1 MPYAPMMHDV
11 DPKKRILD
19 EVGDISK
26 FEVFHNQI
34 LVAVYI
40 RPQKTK
46 SGIYLSDKTTDEDRF
61 QSKVGL
67 VIAKGSDAFQDS
79 AGEWFKD
86 ATIEMHD
93 WVVFRPSDGWNVTV
107 NGVLCRM
114 MQDTQVRAR
123 VAHPDM
129 AY

>member
-1 MPYAPMMHDV
+1 MLHEVEPG
-11 DPKKRILD
+11 KKILD
-19 EVGDISK
+19 EIGDVSK
-26 FEVFHNQI
+26 FEVFNNQI

-46 SGIYLSDKTTDEDRF
+46 SGIYFSDKTTDEDKY

-67 VIAKGSDAFQDS
+67 IVAKGPDAFKDEN
-79 AGEWFKD
+79 GEWFKGVE
-86 ATIEMHD
+86 INLHD

-114 MQDTQVRAR
+114 MQDVQVRAR
-123 VAHPDM
+123 IEHPDV

>member
-1 MPYAPMMHDV
+1 MPYAPMMHEV
-11 DPKKRILD
+11 DPKNKIL
-19 EVGDISK
+19 EEIGDISK
-26 FEVFHNQI
+26 FEVFNNQI

-67 VIAKGSDAFQDS
+67 IVARGPDAFKDET
-79 AGEWFKD
+79 GEWFNGV
-86 ATIEMHD
+86 TIGNHD

-114 MQDTQVRAR
+114 MQDVQVRAR
-123 VAHPDM
+123 VSHPDV

>member
-1 MPYAPMMHDV
+1 MPMLHET
-11 DPKKRILD
+11 DPKQKILD
-19 EVGDISK
+19 EIGDVSK
-26 FEVFHNQI
+26 FEVFNNQI

-46 SGIYLSDKTTDEDRF
+46 SGLYLSDKTTDEDRY

-67 VIAKGSDAFQDS
+67 IVAKGPDAFVDEN
-79 AGEWFKD
+79 GEWFKGANVD
-86 ATIEMHD
+86 VHD
-93 WVVFRPSDGWNVTV
+93 WVVFRPSDGWNVMV

-114 MQDTQVRAR
+114 MQDTQVRGR
-123 VAHPDM
+123 IAHPDV